1 VKENQMKNKSI
12 LLIAGIVAV
21 TFLFAQTSQ
30 AQRPEKGDQNNS
42 QRAERGKR
50 KGDAEKRRRRPS
62 PEMLIERFDT
72 DGDGSLAVTE
82 LPERMQKRF
91 EKVDINGD
99 GFVSADELT
108 TAFESRQGNGE
119 RNGEGKGKAK
129 GKGKGKEKD
138 ERGGLDK
145 RERGDGEKGK
155 RSMDPTKL
163 LQRMDKDGDEKI
175 SLEEAPDRFK
185 KNFSKMDANADG
197 FVELAELK
205 TAMET
210 MRQKRG
216 EKSQSKGKRNRGDGQ
231 KPIEPK
237 LPPVDFEL

>member
-30 AQRPEKGDQNNS
+30 AQRPEKGDQNNT

-91 EKVDINGD
+91 EKVDADGD

-145 RERGDGEKGK
+145 RERGEGEKGK